1 MDNIVEV
8 LQEAAS
14 IMVLGM
20 TMVFIFLTLLVF
32 VVKTMSRLVGLAPV
46 EPQTKQIKSQ
56 KVSNAPSADNV
67 DPNVV
72 AAISVAVH
80 KYRTAASQ

>member
-32 VVKTMSRLVGLAPV
+32 VVKTMSKLVGPAPV
-46 EPQTKQIKSQ
+46 EPQTSPTNSQ
-56 KVSNAPSADNV
+56 KITKAPSADNV